1 MLWWSNLAKKYSLV
15 PQKIKFIAFFK
26 NKHQIPG
33 RFKNVFVHTRI
44 HFLSIVLHSPFPFFS
59 KGNWPRKKKTI
70 QEFSHLIPKKT
81 EFFYPAVFYHILALI
96 WKTRNAAQIHQC
108 TSLYRSSISVTHQ
121 DGVTDIFH
129 HYFFTQHAHCST
141 VVLIGIGLC
150 CAWNP
155 QYFLLT
161 TKHWIQ
167 YNVIA

>member
-108 TSLYRSSISVTHQ
+108 TSLYRSSISVTPRRGDRHFPSLFFHSACTLQ
-121 DGVTDIFH
+121 HSSIDRDRSVLCLKSAIFSINH
-129 HYFFTQHAHCST
+129 
-141 VVLIGIGLC
+141 
-150 CAWNP
+150 
-155 QYFLLT
+155 
-161 TKHWIQ
+161 
-167 YNVIA
+167 